1 MHVLV
6 VDFDQFP
13 CEHAITAIEK
23 GYLKKYDYC
32 SKWYTVEYLR
42 EAYNGVINLVGD
54 RKYWEI
60 LEEIAK
66 EIV

>member
-1 MHVLV
+1 M
-6 VDFDQFP
+6 
-13 CEHAITAIEK
+13 
-23 GYLKKYDYC
+23 KKYDYC
-32 SKWYTVEYLR
+32 SKCYTVEYLR

-60 LEEIAK
+60 PEEIAK